1 MQSLILGI
9 LLAYVLFLIVLGV
22 LDAKKAKD
30 FDDFAVAGKKQ
41 KAFPVT
47 LSILATV
54 LGASTTMGIADTS
67 FKLGFPAVWWLWF
80 GAIGL
85 ILQAV
90 FISKK
95 VRELNASTLPGAAG
109 ILAGKPAEIALAAV
123 IVISWIGV
131 IAGQLVAL
139 YGLLNFILGK
149 DSKAVFIVVALVIV
163 IYTCFG
169 GQLSVVRTDMLQ
181 FIFIAIG
188 VVITFVYLMF
198 FANGIGAS
206 SFDFH
211 LLNEDYP
218 PMNLFNQFFIIGGV
232 YFLGPDIMSRN
243 LISKS
248 AKTAKR
254 SALVS
259 GIVLIGYTVIIV
271 MIGLWVRANV
281 SVDELGEQHALMY
294 LMANVIPK
302 PVMVLL
308 FIGLVSAILSSID
321 TCIVNASSIFVNNIL
336 RKENVNLI
344 RATVIVIGL
353 ISLAFT
359 LLNQGDIITMLSGAY
374 SVYTPGVICP
384 LLVAILVY
392 KKKELRR
399 GMWLA
404 AVICGGVFGLVGAY
418 FPGLLAALNLPLLV
432 LSNLSLIGMGISL
445 ILALASVK
453 WTSGPSTEIKEEV
466 CENL

>member
-1 MQSLILGI
+1 
-9 LLAYVLFLIVLGV
+9 
-22 LDAKKAKD
+22 
-30 FDDFAVAGKKQ
+30 
-41 KAFPVT
+41 
-47 LSILATV
+47 
-54 LGASTTMGIADTS
+54 
-67 FKLGFPAVWWLWF
+67 
-80 GAIGL
+80 
-85 ILQAV
+85 
-90 FISKK
+90 
-95 VRELNASTLPGAAG
+95 
-109 ILAGKPAEIALAAV
+109 
-123 IVISWIGV
+123 
-131 IAGQLVAL
+131 
-139 YGLLNFILGK
+139 
-149 DSKAVFIVVALVIV
+149 
-163 IYTCFG
+163 
-169 GQLSVVRTDMLQ
+169 
-181 FIFIAIG
+181 
-188 VVITFVYLMF
+188 
-198 FANGIGAS
+198 
-206 SFDFH
+206 
-211 LLNEDYP
+211 
-218 PMNLFNQFFIIGGV
+218 MNLFNQFFIIGGV

-254 SALVS
+254 STLVS
-259 GIVLIGYTVIIV
+259 GIVLIGYAVIIV

-359 LLNQGDIITMLSGAY
+359 LLNQGDIITMLSSAY

-404 AVICGGVFGLVGAY
+404 AVIFGGVFGLVGAY

-453 WTSGPSTEIKEEV
+453 WTSCPSTEIKEEV
-466 CENL
+466 CEKL